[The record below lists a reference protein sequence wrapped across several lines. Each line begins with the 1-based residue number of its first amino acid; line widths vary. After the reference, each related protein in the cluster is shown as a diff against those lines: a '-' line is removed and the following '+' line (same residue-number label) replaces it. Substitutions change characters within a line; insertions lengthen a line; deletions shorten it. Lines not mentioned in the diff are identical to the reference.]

1 MQETMAAGQEP
12 GMRLPGAGN
21 TIPHLHTSPQSP
33 ESKLLLQW
41 QPAAIMDVNA
51 EGVRPIIIQRLCT
64 DESAHLGLRRG
75 LRRTVNPENS
85 DMPGCGLAL
94 TAHTQVDRWL
104 ALNRFEWTLEDRP
117 FACDLRRT
125 CGVWSGMSNS
135 AWTCLTIRR
144 HQGAQQLSGRV
155 QAETSPVGTAA
166 ASA

>member
-1 MQETMAAGQEP
+1 MTAVQ
-12 GMRLPGAGN
+12 R
-21 TIPHLHTSPQSP
+21 H
-33 ESKLLLQW
+33 
-41 QPAAIMDVNA
+41 PAAIMDVNA
-51 EGVRPIIIQRLCT
+51 EAVRLIIIQRLCT
-64 DESAHLGLRRG
+64 DESAHLGLRR
-75 LRRTVNPENS
+75 TVIPENS

-117 FACDLRRT
+117 FACALRRT